1 MILAVLNIS
10 VRQTELQSA
19 VVAGAFYNK
28 ISSQMTAHSH
38 VGYSRPT
45 VDHAEISN
53 EISDLG
59 ALVATPRCDDGDAK
73 NAGLNNDTY

>member
-19 VVAGAFYNK
+19 VVAGAFHNR

-38 VGYSRPT
+38 VQ
-45 VDHAEISN
+45 
-53 EISDLG
+53 
-59 ALVATPRCDDGDAK
+59 
-73 NAGLNNDTY
+73 